1 MMLQNKKVLANIIK
15 AVYLAAIFVAA
26 CFCFSHILSQGNVD
40 MTTVMAE
47 PTLPV
52 IHLNIGD
59 MDVNYL
65 YGYMEPMETSFMR
78 DTLTVVG
85 SDRRIDFCIDTYGA
99 QIDDMHYEV
108 RSIDGSRLVE
118 NTQIHAGSPDSTGCI
133 YGNFSIKDLITGGDE
148 YMLIFVLD
156 IGTDRTVR
164 YYTRLVWSEDVHIEE
179 KLAYVYDFS
188 DRTFDKD
195 RATELTK
202 YLESNS
208 SGDNSSYMYADI
220 HSSFK
225 QVTWGNLNIRRLGEP
240 RITVSELTPATG
252 YFRVDYQ
259 VAVAEESGEAICNVS
274 EYFRIRYTTDRIYL
288 LNWERYCSQ
297 IPDQSKDIYA
307 ENQIELGLA
316 RQDLELV
323 ESDGGTIFAFADEGK
338 LLSVNI
344 PEQRVTEIFTFYT
357 DDLTD
362 LRSSHR
368 DHRIHI
374 LSVDESGDVAF
385 IVYGYMNRGVHEGH
399 VGAAIYRYE
408 SAHNTYEEMGFVDYT
423 RPASILMAGMDE
435 LSYIDRKGHVYF
447 MLERDVY
454 EVDTTDGTMSKMAS
468 SLSDDAYRVSESGQ
482 MLLWQID
489 GGVFSSTKLR
499 LLNLSTGLSEDIKAG
514 YGEYIMPLGF
524 MKEDMVYGLAKA
536 RDVVTDIDGSFVFP
550 MYKVIIRNASGEVLK
565 TYSEEGV
572 YVMGCSFSDG
582 LMNMTRARRNE
593 TTELYEPISDDQIV
607 STVESAG
614 NDNRIVWVVTDALET
629 VAQISMKDAMND
641 EDIMHLIPREIVYE
655 GTKELTREET
665 DTTEHYYVY
674 GLRGF
679 MGNYLEVSNAVNRA
693 YELAGVVM
701 DGRGQ
706 CIWYR
711 TGRVSRNQIMAI
723 TAPDKSDP
731 SESLAVCLD
740 AMLKFEGVTTNT
752 RVLLN
757 QGRNVQEI
765 LSEYLSDCTV
775 FNLTGCNLDSV
786 LYYVNQDIPVLA
798 VMNDQTAML
807 VTGFNES
814 QIVLFDPVTG
824 ELRKENIT
832 DADNTFKANG
842 YRFLTYIY

>member
-1 MMLQNKKVLANIIK
+1 MLPNKKLLTNILK

-26 CFCFSHILSQGNVD
+26 CFCFSSLLSQGNVD
-40 MTTVMAE
+40 MTTDMAD

-52 IHLNIGD
+52 IHLKMGD

-65 YGYMEPMETSFMR
+65 YGYLEPMETSYMR

-85 SDRRIDFCIDTYGA
+85 GDRRIDFCIDTYGT
-99 QIDDMHYEV
+99 QIDDIHYEV

-118 NTQIHAGSPDSTGCI
+118 NTEIHTGSPNDNGEI
-133 YGNFSIKDLITGGDE
+133 YGNFTIKDLITGGDE
-148 YMLIFVLD
+148 YMLIFVLNA
-156 IGTDRTVR
+156 GTDRTVR
-164 YYTRLVWSEDVHIEE
+164 YYTRLLWSEDVHIEE

-188 DRTFDKD
+188 DRTFDKE

-208 SGDNSSYMYADI
+208 TGDNSSYMYADI

-225 QVTWGNLNIRRLGEP
+225 QVTWGNLNIRRICEP

-259 VAVAEESGEAICNVS
+259 VAIAEESGDAICNVS
-274 EYFRIRYTTDRIYL
+274 EYFRIRYTKDRIYL
-288 LNWERYCSQ
+288 LNWERHCAQ
-297 IPDQSKDIYA
+297 IPDENRDIYA

-316 RQDLELV
+316 GRDLEIV
-323 ESDGGTIFAFADEGK
+323 ESDGGNVFAFADEGK
-338 LLSVNI
+338 LISVNI
-344 PEQRVTEIFTFYT
+344 PDQKVVSIFSFYT
-357 DDLTD
+357 DDLKD

-368 DHRIHI
+368 DHSIHI
-374 LSVDESGDVAF
+374 LSVEESGDVVFA
-385 IVYGYMNRGVHEGH
+385 VYGYMNRGVHEGH
-399 VGAAIYRYE
+399 VGATIYSYD
-408 SAHNTYEEMGFVDYT
+408 SSFNTYEELAFVDYNK
-423 RPASILMAGMDE
+423 PASILMAGMDE
-435 LSYIDRKGHVYF
+435 LSYIDREGHVYF

-454 EVDTTDGTMSKMAS
+454 EVDTSDGTMSRMAS
-468 SLSDDAYRVSESGQ
+468 SLYDDAYRVSNSGQ

-524 MKEDMVYGLAKA
+524 MNEDMVFGLAKS
-536 RDVVTDIDGSFVFP
+536 RDVITDIDGSIVFP
-550 MYKVIIRNASGEVLK
+550 MYKVIIRNASGEILK
-565 TYSEEGV
+565 TYAEDGV
-572 YVMGCSFSDG
+572 YVMSCSFSDG
-582 LMNMTRARRNE
+582 LMNMTRATRNE
-593 TTELYEPISDDQIV
+593 QTGSYDPISDDQIV
-607 STVESAG
+607 STVESTG
-614 NDNRIVWVVTDALET
+614 NDNRINWVVTESLET
-629 VAQISMKDAMND
+629 IAQISMKDAMVDD
-641 EDIMHLIPREIVYE
+641 ELIHLIPREIAYE
-655 GTKELTREET
+655 GSRELAREET

-693 YELAGVVM
+693 YDLAGVVM

-723 TAPDKSDP
+723 TAPEKTDP
-731 SESLAVCLD
+731 EDSLAACVD
-740 AMLKFEGVTTNT
+740 AMLRFEGVTTNT

-757 QGRNVQEI
+757 QGHNVQEI
-765 LSEYLSDCTV
+765 LSDYLSDCTV

-786 LYYVNQDIPVLA
+786 LYYVNQDIPVLV

-814 QIVLFDPVTG
+814 QIVLFDPITG

-832 DADNTFKANG
+832 DADNAFKANG

>member
-1 MMLQNKKVLANIIK
+1 MLRNKKLLTNTLIT
-15 AVYLAAIFVAA
+15 VYLAAIFVAA
-26 CFCFSHILSQGNVD
+26 CFCFSYLLSQGNVD

-52 IHLNIGD
+52 IHLNMGD

-99 QIDDMHYEV
+99 QIEDIHYEV
-108 RSIDGSRLVE
+108 RSTDGSRLVE
-118 NTQIHAGSPDSTGCI
+118 NTEIHTGSPDDKGEI
-133 YGNFSIKDLITGGDE
+133 HGNFTIKDLITSGDE
-148 YMLIFVLD
+148 YMLIFVLN
-156 IGTDRTVR
+156 TTADRTVR
-164 YYTRLVWSEDVHIEE
+164 YYTRLIWSEDVHIEE

-188 DRTFDKD
+188 DRTFDKE
-195 RATELTK
+195 RAGELTK

-225 QVTWGNLNIRRLGEP
+225 QVTWGNLSIRRLGEP

-259 VAVAEESGEAICNVS
+259 VAISEESGEAICNVN

-297 IPDQSKDIYA
+297 IPDENRDIYA
-307 ENQIELGLA
+307 DNQIELGLA
-316 RQDLELV
+316 GQDLEIL
-323 ESDGGTIFAFADEGK
+323 ESDGGNVFALADEGK
-338 LLSVNI
+338 LISVNI
-344 PEQRVTEIFTFYT
+344 PDQKVAGIFSFYT

-362 LRSSHR
+362 IRSSHR
-368 DHRIHI
+368 DHRIRI
-374 LSVDESGDVAF
+374 LSVEESGDVTF
-385 IVYGYMNRGVHEGH
+385 VVYGYMNRGVHEGH
-399 VGAAIYRYE
+399 VGAAIYSYD
-408 SAHNTYEEMGFVDYT
+408 SSFNTYEELGFVDYN
-423 RPASILMAGMDE
+423 RPASILMASMDE
-435 LSYIDRKGHVYF
+435 LSYIDREGHVYF

-454 EVDTTDGTMSKMAS
+454 EVDTTDGTMSRMAS
-468 SLSDDAYRVSESGQ
+468 ALYDDAYRVSESGQ

-524 MKEDMVYGLAKA
+524 MNEDMVFGMAKS
-536 RDVVTDIDGSFVFP
+536 RDVVTDIDGSIVFP
-550 MYKVIIRNASGEVLK
+550 MYKIVIRNASGEILK
-565 TYSEEGV
+565 SYSEDGV
-572 YVMGCSFSDG
+572 YVMSCTFSDG
-582 LMNMTRARRNE
+582 LMNMTRAEKNE
-593 TTELYEPISDDQIV
+593 LTGSYDPISDDQIV

-614 NDNRIVWVVTDALET
+614 NANKIVWVVTETLET
-629 VAQISMKDAMND
+629 IAQISMKDALND
-641 EDIMHLIPREIVYE
+641 EEMMHLIPREIAYE
-655 GTKELTREET
+655 GSKELAHEEN

-679 MGNYLEVSNAVNRA
+679 MGSFLEVSNAVNRA
-693 YELAGVVM
+693 YDLAGVVM

-723 TAPDKSDP
+723 TAPDKTDP
-731 SESLAVCLD
+731 SDSLAVCVD
-740 AMLKFEGVTTNT
+740 AMLRFEGVTTNT

-765 LSEYLSDCTV
+765 LTDYLSEYTV

-814 QIVLFDPVTG
+814 QIVLFDPITG